1 MKCWNTP
8 QNVTANGKLLK
19 QNTFITEMGTYR
31 ISIYLYKGH
40 VIFFKTR
47 NDNLVECS
55 ILAKVTD

>member
-31 ISIYLYKGH
+31 ISIYLYKGY

-47 NDNLVECS
+47 NDNLVECA